1 MIFNKDKNG
10 AQELRELTG
19 NYYANN
25 KFDKISGEIELA
37 TEELSSLIGDE
48 VVKLAEKYY
57 TEPDKD
63 TDAEL
68 VRKVQRPVAILATLR
83 MYRKNDLSHEDD
95 GRKFKMAT
103 DNSEKLPWEWQLDRD
118 DALHLEEYY
127 RAVDILIRYLNK
139 KELKEW
145 TDTSL
150 YKLSQTLIIRNGEAF
165 DGYFPIERSERMYLM
180 LVPFI
185 REAQMLTVKRAY
197 GSEWEELLKEKE
209 PSETDA
215 HFAACKAVAL
225 LAMSMALRRL
235 SLSAI
240 PGGVIRKFMTEN
252 GMGESEPASL
262 KDVERVAGWMADD
275 AATWVNEMK
284 LARDGGPV
292 HYELLPKNDRRNKYC
307 RL

>member
-48 VVKLAEKYY
+48 AMKLAEKYY

-63 TDAEL
+63 ADAEL

-139 KELKEW
+139 KQLKEW

-240 PGGVIRKFMTEN
+240 PNGVIRKFMTEN

>member
-1 MIFNKDKNG
+1 MIFNKENRG

-25 KFDKISGEIELA
+25 KFDKIAGEIDLAAEELA
-37 TEELSSLIGDE
+37 ALVGDD
-48 VVKLAEKYY
+48 VMNLAGKCYA
-57 TEPDKD
+57 EPGEDA
-63 TDAEL
+63 DAEL
-68 VRKVQRPVAILATLR
+68 VRKVQRPIAILATLR

-103 DNSEKLPWEWQLDRD
+103 DGSEKLPWEWQLDRD

-127 RAVDILIRYLNK
+127 RAVDALIRYLNK
-139 KELKEW
+139 KQLKEW
-145 TDTSL
+145 AETAS

-165 DGYFPIERSERMYLM
+165 DSYFPIERSERMYLM

-197 GSEWEELLKEKE
+197 GIGWDDLLREKDV
-209 PSETDA
+209 PETDA

-240 PGGVIRKFMTEN
+240 PGGVIRRFMTEN

-275 AATWVNEMK
+275 ATTWVNEMK
-284 LARDGGPV
+284 LARDGGPAE
-292 HYELLPKNDRRNKYC
+292 YELLPKNDRRNKYC

>member
-1 MIFNKDKNG
+1 MIFNKDKSG

-37 TEELSSLIGDE
+37 TEELETLVGDK
-48 VVKLAEKYY
+48 VVNLAEKYY
-57 TEPDKD
+57 TEAGE
-63 TDAEL
+63 DADAAL
-68 VRKVQRPVAILATLR
+68 VRKVQRPIAILATLR

-127 RAVDILIRYLNK
+127 QAVDALIRYLNK
-139 KELKEW
+139 KKLEEW
-145 TDTSL
+145 TATPL
-150 YKLSQTLIIRNGEAF
+150 YKLSQTLIIWNGEAF
-165 DGYFPIERSERMYLM
+165 DSYFPIERSERMYLM

-197 GSEWEELLKEKE
+197 GSGWEDLLKEE
-209 PSETDA
+209 APETDA

-225 LAMSMALRRL
+225 QAMSMALCRL

-262 KDVERVAGWMADD
+262 NDVDRVAGWMADD

-292 HYELLPKNDRRNKYC
+292 QYELLPKNDRRNKYC